1 MKRKKKPEF
10 KRIGPSDGHR
20 LKRRI
25 KESWRKPRG
34 IDNKQRVR
42 VKYYSK
48 SPNIGYRNP
57 KELRGMHPSG
67 LFEVL
72 VERLEQLEGLDKE
85 KYAIRLSG
93 RLGKRKKMIIQAK
106 AEQMGFRILNPVKE
120 VKQG

>member
-1 MKRKKKPEF
+1 MKRKKKPDF

-25 KESWRKPRG
+25 SDSWRKPRG
-34 IDNKQRVR
+34 IDNKQRIR
-42 VKYYSK
+42 VKHYGK

-57 KELRGMHPSG
+57 KKLRGMHPSG

-72 VERLEQLEGLDKE
+72 VERIEQLEGLDKE

-93 RLGKRKKMIIQAK
+93 RLGRKKKMIIQ
-106 AEQMGFRILNPVKE
+106 EQAMKMGFHILNPIKE